1 MTLRASLI
9 ILILMVVVSGC
20 ASRRSTVY
28 QDPSLLIAIEPE
40 PAPARQPPAI
50 GQTKLTPEEFEA
62 VLRGFSARK
71 KQGLFDYVIGSQ
83 IQPIFPQ
90 ETLLLFADEALKGL
104 RLTQPGEGV
113 VFEVRRTAKNGL
125 RDETSGTLALRGS
138 LLYLKV
144 DKFRV
149 PERISYEGA
158 EGGSGKD
165 FDLLFEPSVAVV
177 QRQEGFAGRW
187 LKGNSPE
194 IIVDVRQALRRLTP
208 SISEVSESSSRHSVT
223 EQTSAVHPTSPA
235 APSPPPFSAGPP
247 PDTGLTFQSLQSQI
261 TELTESNQKLMKAS
275 SGQEEELA
283 RLRRE
288 LAETKQALADK
299 VIELNRLKSKS
310 KGKPP
315 ASSPR

>member
-1 MTLRASLI
+1 MTFRASLI
-9 ILILMVVVSGC
+9 ILTLIFVVAGC
-20 ASRRSTVY
+20 ASRQSLVY
-28 QDPSLLIAIEPE
+28 EDPSLQIGIEPD
-40 PAPARQPPAI
+40 PAAAGQPSAV
-50 GQTKLTPEEFEA
+50 GQTKLTPEQFEV
-62 VLRGFSARK
+62 VLRGFSAHK

-90 ETLLLFADEALKGL
+90 ETLSLFANEALKGL
-104 RLTQPGEGV
+104 RLAQPGERV
-113 VFEVRRTAKNGL
+113 AFQVWRTGKKGL
-125 RDETSGTLALRGS
+125 RDETSGSLALRGS

-165 FDLLFEPSVAVV
+165 FDLVFEPSVAVV
-177 QRQEGFAGRW
+177 ERQEGFAGRW
-187 LKGNSPE
+187 LKGNIPE
-194 IIVDVRQALRRLTP
+194 IMVDVQQALHRLTP
-208 SISEVSESSSRHSVT
+208 AVSEISELSRQSSVAA
-223 EQTSAVHPTSPA
+223 QTSATHPTSSSS
-235 APSPPPFSAGPP
+235 PSPPASSAGPH
-247 PDTGLTFQSLQSQI
+247 PDAGPTFQSLQSQI

-275 SGQEEELA
+275 SVQEEELS

-310 KGKPP
+310 KGKAP
-315 ASSPR
+315 ASSLR